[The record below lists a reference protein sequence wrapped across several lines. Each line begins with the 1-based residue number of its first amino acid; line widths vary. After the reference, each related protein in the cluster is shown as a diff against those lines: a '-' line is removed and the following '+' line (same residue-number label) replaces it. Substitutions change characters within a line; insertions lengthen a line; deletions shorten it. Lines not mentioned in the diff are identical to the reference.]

1 MVRSVVR
8 ALLLAAAHLHA
19 VGFEE
24 ELLLR
29 RPGRHKPENVSAL
42 GYFFHLT
49 GGYHMRMLHDLD
61 VVANLE

>member
-1 MVRSVVR
+1 M
-8 ALLLAAAHLHA
+8 LGAADLHT

-24 ELLLR
+24 KLLLR
-29 RPGRHKPENVSAL
+29 RAGRYKPQDVPAL
-42 GYFFHLT
+42 GDFFHLT